1 MAVTRLLPAPAPP
14 AICIQKIQQTPVCPR
29 ISLRASVPVCQAAAP
44 AGARSAPRHPGT
56 PTPRHPGT
64 QHPEQ
69 PRQRPAMQRRLC
81 ALLLLA
87 SHCLGSA
94 AGLFP
99 FGEPDFSYKRSNCKP
114 IPAPMLLCRG
124 IEYQSMRLPNLLGH
138 ETVQEVLEQA
148 STWIPLVQKQC
159 HPDTRKFLCS
169 LFAPVCI
176 DDLDEIIQPCHS
188 LCEEVKE
195 SCAPVMSAFGFPW
208 PDMLDCSRFPKDN
221 DLCIPLASSDH
232 ILPVTREG
240 KSPLQGRPPALT
252 ARNHARGPGGAPP
265 NSPQSTRSAPRR
277 CPSPQPPSWGCGAE
291 AGTAPQPPACPQT
304 REQLCRPALELPKP
318 VTGGRGGRPL
328 PAKIGAQ
335 APGWGVSPHHTPP
348 FGLST
353 FKQKFGS
360 RCDPKSSPCA
370 PLQRLAAEVRGGQ
383 VERQRTVGEGAQS
396 VCLSVHRG
404 MEKPPRFPPRV
415 PNATCCSFLP
425 EPDEHCPLH
434 FQHPRSATPART
446 KTRTIT
452 TSWKTSAKM
461 TLP

>member
-1 MAVTRLLPAPAPP
+1 
-14 AICIQKIQQTPVCPR
+14 
-29 ISLRASVPVCQAAAP
+29 
-44 AGARSAPRHPGT
+44 
-56 PTPRHPGT
+56 
-64 QHPEQ
+64 
-69 PRQRPAMQRRLC
+69 MQRRLC

-87 SHCLGSA
+87 SQCMGSA

-232 ILPVTREG
+232 ILPVTREEHLPPQVLFMCTNG
-240 KSPLQGRPPALT
+240 KKTSQSLSLSPLPPPLALLALKIKVKEIAYINGDT
-252 ARNHARGPGGAPP
+252 KITPETKSKTIYKLNGLTERDLRKIVLWLKGGLQCTCDEMNDINVPYLVMGQKQAGELVIT
-265 NSPQSTRSAPRR
+265 SLKRWQKGQRAFKRFSRSIR
-277 CPSPQPPSWGCGAE
+277 
-291 AGTAPQPPACPQT
+291 
-304 REQLCRPALELPKP
+304 K
-318 VTGGRGGRPL
+318 
-328 PAKIGAQ
+328 
-335 APGWGVSPHHTPP
+335 
-348 FGLST
+348 
-353 FKQKFGS
+353 
-360 RCDPKSSPCA
+360 
-370 PLQRLAAEVRGGQ
+370 LQ
-383 VERQRTVGEGAQS
+383 
-396 VCLSVHRG
+396 C
-404 MEKPPRFPPRV
+404 
-415 PNATCCSFLP
+415 
-425 EPDEHCPLH
+425 
-434 FQHPRSATPART
+434 
-446 KTRTIT
+446 
-452 TSWKTSAKM
+452 
-461 TLP
+461 

>member
-14 AICIQKIQQTPVCPR
+14 AICIQKNPENSRLPPHLAQTLRPR
-29 ISLRASVPVCQAAAP
+29 LAGRSPGWGTLPTAEGSGAPPAPRPAIAAP
-44 AGARSAPRHPGT
+44 RAFRQPPPPLPPPRPK
-56 PTPRHPGT
+56 
-64 QHPEQ
+64 
-69 PRQRPAMQRRLC
+69 MQRRLC

-87 SHCLGSA
+87 SQCMGSA

-232 ILPVTREG
+232 ILPVTREAPKVCDACKNKNEDDNDIVENLCKNDFALKIKVKEIAYING
-240 KSPLQGRPPALT
+240 DTKITPETKSKTIYKLNGLTERDLRKIVLWLKGGLQCTCDEMNDINVPYLVMGQKQAGELVITSLKRWQKGQRAFK
-252 ARNHARGPGGAPP
+252 RF
-265 NSPQSTRSAPRR
+265 SRSIR
-277 CPSPQPPSWGCGAE
+277 
-291 AGTAPQPPACPQT
+291 
-304 REQLCRPALELPKP
+304 K
-318 VTGGRGGRPL
+318 
-328 PAKIGAQ
+328 
-335 APGWGVSPHHTPP
+335 
-348 FGLST
+348 
-353 FKQKFGS
+353 
-360 RCDPKSSPCA
+360 
-370 PLQRLAAEVRGGQ
+370 LQ
-383 VERQRTVGEGAQS
+383 
-396 VCLSVHRG
+396 C
-404 MEKPPRFPPRV
+404 
-415 PNATCCSFLP
+415 
-425 EPDEHCPLH
+425 
-434 FQHPRSATPART
+434 
-446 KTRTIT
+446 
-452 TSWKTSAKM
+452 
-461 TLP
+461 

>member
-1 MAVTRLLPAPAPP
+1 MAVTKLLPAPRSPCHLHTKHPENSRWPP
-14 AICIQKIQQTPVCPR
+14 HLSEPPSVRQQS
-29 ISLRASVPVCQAAAP
+29 SLSW
-44 AGARSAPRHPGT
+44 GRSALRSAH
-56 PTPRHPGT
+56 
-64 QHPEQ
+64 
-69 PRQRPAMQRRLC
+69 RPAMPRRLC

-87 SHCLGSA
+87 SQCLASA

-240 KSPLQGRPPALT
+240 KS
-252 ARNHARGPGGAPP
+252 
-265 NSPQSTRSAPRR
+265 
-277 CPSPQPPSWGCGAE
+277 W
-291 AGTAPQPPACPQT
+291 
-304 REQLCRPALELPKP
+304 LP
-318 VTGGRGGRPL
+318 
-328 PAKIGAQ
+328 
-335 APGWGVSPHHTPP
+335 
-348 FGLST
+348 
-353 FKQKFGS
+353 
-360 RCDPKSSPCA
+360 
-370 PLQRLAAEVRGGQ
+370 
-383 VERQRTVGEGAQS
+383 
-396 VCLSVHRG
+396 
-404 MEKPPRFPPRV
+404 
-415 PNATCCSFLP
+415 
-425 EPDEHCPLH
+425 
-434 FQHPRSATPART
+434 
-446 KTRTIT
+446 
-452 TSWKTSAKM
+452 
-461 TLP
+461 

>member
-1 MAVTRLLPAPAPP
+1 
-14 AICIQKIQQTPVCPR
+14 
-29 ISLRASVPVCQAAAP
+29 
-44 AGARSAPRHPGT
+44 
-56 PTPRHPGT
+56 
-64 QHPEQ
+64 
-69 PRQRPAMQRRLC
+69 MQRRLC

-240 KSPLQGRPPALT
+240 KSPLLPSPRCPTLG
-252 ARNHARGPGGAPP
+252 GPGE
-265 NSPQSTRSAPRR
+265 PR
-277 CPSPQPPSWGCGAE
+277 
-291 AGTAPQPPACPQT
+291 
-304 REQLCRPALELPKP
+304 
-318 VTGGRGGRPL
+318 
-328 PAKIGAQ
+328 
-335 APGWGVSPHHTPP
+335 
-348 FGLST
+348 
-353 FKQKFGS
+353 
-360 RCDPKSSPCA
+360 
-370 PLQRLAAEVRGGQ
+370 
-383 VERQRTVGEGAQS
+383 
-396 VCLSVHRG
+396 
-404 MEKPPRFPPRV
+404 
-415 PNATCCSFLP
+415 
-425 EPDEHCPLH
+425 
-434 FQHPRSATPART
+434 
-446 KTRTIT
+446 
-452 TSWKTSAKM
+452 
-461 TLP
+461 